1 MWQHPWHLL
10 ELHVFGFS
18 IDSRKEPKKEK
29 ERKEPNNL
37 RPVCLAKEFK
47 LYPNSS
53 GKPLIGF
60 MPVK

>member
-10 ELHVFGFS
+10 ELHIFGFS
-18 IDSRKEPKKEK
+18 IDS
-29 ERKEPNNL
+29 RKEPNNL